1 MSQIFIDEVRAI
13 VLNNFSDEKF
23 GVPELASQLG
33 LSSSQTLRKV
43 KKATG
48 KSVNQYIRELR
59 LEKAAELLKKTDFT
73 IAEISYQVGF
83 GSPSYFNTTFSN
95 YYSISPGEYKTK
107 SISLSELTAKKIE
120 NKRRKVSLKMKI
132 FYPVIIAFIFVIGY
146 LLINSSTSK
155 NTSFDKSIA
164 VLPFKDLSPEDSQWF
179 SDGVSDNILHSLA
192 QMKDLSVISFTSS
205 SSYRNTDKQ
214 IPEIAKELGVSY
226 ILEGSVT
233 IFENRIKIIAQLIDA
248 NDKHVWS
255 KEYNESF
262 ENVIAIQNNVAQ
274 KVLKQLEITLSPPEE
289 KTLKK
294 YPTENMEAYSLFL
307 KGRLVNDSR
316 NLEDLEKNLE
326 LNKQAIALD
335 STFAEAYA
343 EVANSYYQLAR
354 YGGIEHVESI
364 DRSKY
369 YFDKALEINPNT
381 VRALDV
387 KGMYYSFKDW
397 DKANKAFKKAIT
409 INPSDALSHNHY
421 AQYYFYLPEKN
432 LKRSLEEVEIAQQLN
447 PFSNIVGNTYMY
459 ALINSEE
466 FEIAETYLTNMG
478 FLISRTYSSSMEES
492 RIMHESRLIAHK
504 NKDWR
509 QVIPFLKT
517 NIEKEPN
524 NTTLYI
530 HLGNAYNEILKDK
543 ITALTYIKKAY
554 DIDST
559 KSSILKQYVIILLES
574 EKYNKAK
581 KIMQSKNY
589 KLVLSKHS
597 QLEMLWHYYYL
608 QNNKEKTKELAT
620 DSLLTKQYFV
630 QVLTYAQLGDRK
642 KVDSIHKKYVWGGGI
657 ERKWRAERA
666 TVQAVLKNRDS
677 MYYFLERAKLENF
690 IRWANSRK
698 EFDPYRNEERFKAV
712 LRENYIPVSGE

>member
-1 MSQIFIDEVRAI
+1 MSQNFIDEVRSI
-13 VLNNFSDEKF
+13 VLNNISDEKF
-23 GVPELASQLG
+23 GVPELASLLG

-43 KKATG
+43 KNATG

-59 LEKAAELLKKTDFT
+59 LEKAAKLLKKTDFT

-83 GSPSYFNTTFSN
+83 GSPSYFNTAFSN

-107 SISLSELTAKKIE
+107 NISLSELVAEKTKKKIS
-120 NKRRKVSLKMKI
+120 RDSLKKKI
-132 FYPVIIAFIFVIGY
+132 FFPVIIVLVFVIGY
-146 LLINSSTSK
+146 LLVNNSVSK

-205 SSYRNTDKQ
+205 STYRNTDKQ

-233 IFENRIKIIAQLIDA
+233 IFENRIKIIAQLIDS

-255 KEYNESF
+255 EEYNESF

-274 KVLKQLEITLSPPEE
+274 EVMKQLEITLSPPEE

-316 NLEDLEKNLE
+316 NLEDLEENLE

-354 YGGIEHVESI
+354 YGGIEHVEGI

-397 DKANKAFKKAIT
+397 DKSNKAFKKAIT
-409 INPSDALSHNHY
+409 INPSDALSHIHY
-421 AQYYFYLPEKN
+421 GQYYFYLPEKN
-432 LKRSLEEVEIAQQLN
+432 LKRSLEEVEIAKQLN
-447 PFSNIVGNTYMY
+447 PFSNIVGSTYMY

-466 FEIAETYLTNMG
+466 FEIAETYLTKMG
-478 FLISRTYSSSMEES
+478 FLISRTYSSSI

-504 NKDWR
+504 NKDR
-509 QVIPFLKT
+509 
-517 NIEKEPN
+517 
-524 NTTLYI
+524 
-530 HLGNAYNEILKDK
+530 
-543 ITALTYIKKAY
+543 
-554 DIDST
+554 
-559 KSSILKQYVIILLES
+559 KSV
-574 EKYNKAK
+574 
-581 KIMQSKNY
+581 
-589 KLVLSKHS
+589 V
-597 QLEMLWHYYYL
+597 
-608 QNNKEKTKELAT
+608 
-620 DSLLTKQYFV
+620 
-630 QVLTYAQLGDRK
+630 
-642 KVDSIHKKYVWGGGI
+642 
-657 ERKWRAERA
+657 
-666 TVQAVLKNRDS
+666 
-677 MYYFLERAKLENF
+677 
-690 IRWANSRK
+690 
-698 EFDPYRNEERFKAV
+698 
-712 LRENYIPVSGE
+712 